1 MVVLSCSLTSLKNSL
16 ILFLITSSNTNCFIW
31 QVSDFEYTKECI
43 IFDLLNISLYHG
55 WLLDPQEEDVA
66 TAIHSLTY
74 NQLVERIIDNKNST
88 DQELVS
94 NTSPLVISIS
104 KQ

>member
-1 MVVLSCSLTSLKNSL
+1 MKCHYSYT
-16 ILFLITSSNTNCFIW
+16 

-66 TAIHSLTY
+66 TAIHSLSY
-74 NQLVERIIDNKNST
+74 NQLVETIIDNKNSS

-94 NTSPLVISIS
+94 KLAYNQSDTSLSFENI
-104 KQ
+104 

>member
-1 MVVLSCSLTSLKNSL
+1 MKRQIWTLCYSDVFISKANSRTS
-16 ILFLITSSNTNCFIW
+16 F

-66 TAIHSLTY
+66 TAVHSLSY
-74 NQLVERIIDNKNST
+74 NQLVETIIDNKHSA
-88 DQELVS
+88 DPELVS
-94 NTSPLVISIS
+94 IGIKFNTSNGLYI
-104 KQ
+104 